1 MAWLARWVVA
11 VAVAIVALTGCSTT
25 EVAEA
30 EEDMTPRFSYEVVT
44 DDTWMYTDVVT
55 DTETGCQYLL
65 VGDDDGY
72 GLTLLV
78 DKYGNPLLAQ
88 GYSRSEVGMSDDDG
102 E

>member
-1 MAWLARWVVA
+1 MARLVKWVVA

-25 EVAEA
+25 ETAEA
-30 EEDMTPRFSYEVVT
+30 EEDMTPRFVYESVT
-44 DDTWMYTDVVT
+44 DNTWMYTDVIV

-65 VGDDDGY
+65 AGNGDGY

-88 GYSRSEVGMSDDDG
+88 GYSRSEVGMSHDDG

>member
-1 MAWLARWVVA
+1 MARLVRWA
-11 VAVAIVALTGCSTT
+11 VAVAIVAITGCSMT
-25 EVAEA
+25 EVAKA
-30 EEDMTPRFSYEVVT
+30 EETTPRFDCEAVT